1 MDFQWYVT
9 KKAASDGRLSGW
21 KTINKKQ
28 IRSRIYALMP
38 ATTEISDKQVPRVLI
53 AGCGDVGARVA
64 QLLHGSGNEVW
75 GLRRSHAPLPDGVTL
90 LQADLTNAD
99 SLRQLPERIDQ
110 VVYLPTPDKRDRA
123 AYHQVFVQGLQN
135 LLQALDTRALQ
146 RIVFVSSS
154 AVYGE
159 HNGNWV
165 DEDTPAAP
173 LGFNGE
179 VLLEAEQWLAGSSC
193 PATVLRLAG
202 LYGPGRTQLF
212 ERLQSGRAR
221 VRSEPPFWSNRVHVD
236 DAAAA
241 IVHVLG
247 LREPATLYLG
257 VDNTPLPIAQL
268 YGELAHKLG
277 VPPPEEGPAPQGIG
291 SKRLSNARLR
301 ASGFS
306 PRWPDSRVGYAAL
319 INK

>member
-1 MDFQWYVT
+1 
-9 KKAASDGRLSGW
+9 
-21 KTINKKQ
+21 
-28 IRSRIYALMP
+28 MP
-38 ATTEISDKQVPRVLI
+38 ATTEISDKQAQRVLI
-53 AGCGDVGARVA
+53 AGCGDVGTRVA
-64 QLLHGSGNEVW
+64 QLLHSSGAEVW
-75 GLRRSHAPLPDGVTL
+75 GLKRSGAPVGAGITL
-90 LQADLTNAD
+90 LQADLTDAN
-99 SLRQLPERIDQ
+99 SLRKLPGRIDQ
-110 VVYLPTPDKRDRA
+110 VVYLPTPDTRDRA
-123 AYHQVFVQGLQN
+123 AYYHVFVQGLQN
-135 LLQALDTRALQ
+135 LLQALDKQKLQ

-159 HNGNWV
+159 HNGDWV
-165 DEDTPAAP
+165 DENTPASP

-179 VLLEAEQWLAGSSC
+179 VLLEAEQWLAGTGY

-202 LYGPGRTQLF
+202 LYGPGRTELF
-212 ERLQSGRAR
+212 ERLRSGRAR

-268 YGELAHKLG
+268 YGELAHRLG
-277 VPPPEEGPAPQGIG
+277 APAPAEGPAPQGIG
-291 SKRLSNARLR
+291 SKRLSNARLL

-306 PRWPDSRVGYAAL
+306 PRWPDSRGGYAAL
-319 INK
+319 MNT